1 MLFRYTGTTLLC
13 NERDLWNKDDD
24 IELGP
29 KQDRDSGKNG
39 TKKDKERMHN
49 ASKDLQS
56 YTKNN
61 RTSDGTSKKT
71 KRGFLVTLAALYSI
85 T

>member
-56 YTKNN
+56 
-61 RTSDGTSKKT
+61 